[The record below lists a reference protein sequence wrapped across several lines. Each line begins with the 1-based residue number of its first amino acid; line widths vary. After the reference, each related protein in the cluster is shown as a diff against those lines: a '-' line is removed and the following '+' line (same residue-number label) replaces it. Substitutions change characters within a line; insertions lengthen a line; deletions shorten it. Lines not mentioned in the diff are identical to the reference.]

1 MNKSRRIG
9 AIVAMATTAVGVASM
24 VASAPASAASRGPE
38 PVSNWLRPVRA
49 FTTNQVDIYWRTDRP
64 VCDVQVRVAARGV
77 DVGYPG
83 HRRYASF
90 NRGNSLRPGRT
101 DYTSVQINPDFDRPG
116 AALLRA
122 VITYDTCG
130 FHARSQS
137 KTFTLTLPVLRNDR
151 PGHDWPGGPGNGP
164 GGNGPGGND
173 HGQPG
178 DNHGAPGGN
187 DHGQPGD
194 NHGAPGGNDHGQP
207 GDNHGQPGG
216 PGGNDHGQPGDNHGG
231 PGHHHLPPTGAP
243 APTTS
248 APAPANNNPAPATT
262 TPAPATT
269 TSSAPNPG
277 TSANG
282 TGDGSHH
289 NGPGT
294 GDNGGTGHGHGN
306 GTGGTGTGGN
316 GNRG

>member
-207 GDNHGQPGG
+207 GG